1 MEGCVFGE
9 DEDGEPLL
17 LECYGEGRPRRPPP
31 LVVRASEKPY
41 VTVHDYLSAVH
52 PCLLGLRGEILAAM
66 NVNDTPL
73 PPATKMT
80 VNHSAVGCLSIM
92 EEERWFGHQR
102 SGRFLHEYFSAEA
115 RYPAVRDTRPQ
126 GSEG

>member
-9 DEDGEPLL
+9 AEDGDPLL
-17 LECYGEGRPRRPPP
+17 LECYGDERPRPPP
-31 LVVRASEKPY
+31 LLVVRASDTPY
-41 VTVHDYLSAVH
+41 VTVHDYLFAVH
-52 PCLLGLRGEILAAM
+52 LWLLGLRGQILAAM

-73 PPATKMT
+73 PPATKLM

-92 EEERWFGHQR
+92 EERWIGHQR
-102 SGRFLHEYFSAEA
+102 SGRFLHEYYGAEA